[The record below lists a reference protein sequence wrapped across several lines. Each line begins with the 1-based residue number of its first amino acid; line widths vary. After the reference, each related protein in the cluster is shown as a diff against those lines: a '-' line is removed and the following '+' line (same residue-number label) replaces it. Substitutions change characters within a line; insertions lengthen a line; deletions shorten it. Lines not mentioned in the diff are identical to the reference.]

1 MAVRYAIATHRIRE
15 AERAQE
21 STDQLIWAANEMATL
36 IKEGDPALIDVP
48 TAWSG
53 FAMAHKVQHEIGS
66 TYESKQMDIDD
77 VEERALCTLKQVRL
91 PVAQI
96 SDFAIQFQTSP
107 TRRSSGDISC
117 GNSFQCQ

>member
-36 IKEGDPALIDVP
+36 IKEGDPGLIDIP

-53 FAMAHKVQHEIGS
+53 LAMAHKAQHEIGA
-66 TYESKQMDIDD
+66 TYESKQMDLDD
-77 VEERALCTLKQVRL
+77 IEERALCTLKQVIL
-91 PVAQI
+91 LVL
-96 SDFAIQFQTSP
+96 SLFNFAIQCQTTP
-107 TRRSSGDISC
+107 TRTGFWRHKL
-117 GNSFQCQ
+117 